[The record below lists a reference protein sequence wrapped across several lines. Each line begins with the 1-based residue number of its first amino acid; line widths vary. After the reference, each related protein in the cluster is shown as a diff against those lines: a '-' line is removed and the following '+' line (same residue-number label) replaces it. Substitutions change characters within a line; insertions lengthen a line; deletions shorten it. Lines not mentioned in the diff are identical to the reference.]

1 MKIINYNISQSISFF
16 RTLAI
21 QLDRHIF
28 LLMIISIAMLLIFTS
43 GCITTADTSPRMDPV
58 PAGYYDEMDTHL
70 QPVISTISG
79 EMKNVTSAVWNT
91 ARELDGLSPDDPAA
105 DIALLKL
112 RRDVPFSFEA
122 VMFDKNETLIASS
135 IDIDKTG
142 LINSGKAT
150 YHYTEEELEAAG
162 QECIVSGYGPLL
174 YDDTGVTVTTA
185 IYDAEGNYNG
195 TLRVGLNTGYLF
207 SGITEALRNEYGYTL
222 WVTQT
227 DGLVIFDQ
235 DSIEIGRNLVTD
247 SIYQIPSLQ
256 NMVKN
261 ALGNES
267 GNNSYIFYDETWMN
281 LVQTNTVWDT
291 VSPGY
296 GTEWRIVLSDNVAE
310 NSDEKQ
316 MTTTPGEMKNFVQKA
331 YIYTMTEGKEAAL
344 AEFNNPNGEFIDGEL
359 YIFAYDMNGTIL
371 ALPYQPGLVGENRWS
386 IEDSSGVK
394 IVQRGVA
401 RAEQGGGYVLYLYP
415 NPTDG
420 YAQEFKLSYVMAVDN
435 DWFIGAGMYIY
446 DDSFTQTKYINWQ
459 EKKDLIRQVRNMQY
473 LSKTES
479 ISAVI
484 EMIEDG
490 DSDVQEERLYPFAFT
505 ENGTILAASL
515 DPLMS
520 GTNNLGFT
528 NSYDMSVVREMI
540 SLAQDGGG
548 LMHSLIWDPI
558 TQKENNVLIYIEPAD
573 STIYFGSILI
583 IE

>member
-1 MKIINYNISQSISFF
+1 
-16 RTLAI
+16 
-21 QLDRHIF
+21 
-28 LLMIISIAMLLIFTS
+28 MLLICTS
-43 GCITTADTSPRMDPV
+43 GCITAADTSARMEPV
-58 PAGYYDEMDTHL
+58 PAGYYDEMNTCL
-70 QPVISTISG
+70 QPAISTITC
-79 EMKNVTSAVWNT
+79 EMNNVTSAVWDT
-91 ARELDGLSPDDPAA
+91 ARDLDGLSPDDPAA
-105 DIALLKL
+105 NIALLKL

-122 VMFDKNETLIASS
+122 VMFDKNETLVASS

-174 YDDTGVTVTTA
+174 CDDTGVTVTTA

-195 TLRVGLNTGYLF
+195 TLRIGLNTGYLF

-459 EKKDLIRQVRNMQY
+459 DKKNLIRQVRNMQY

-484 EMIEDG
+484 EMIGDG

-515 DPLMS
+515 DPQMC

-548 LMHSLIWDPI
+548 LMHSLIWDPV